1 MQNKL
6 FEQLANTNKN
16 LIAISNESIK
26 ISYAELISQVT
37 KLANELKAKNITQLG
52 LFADNGPEW
61 IIADLACHLAGITII
76 PLPLFFSEQQL
87 AHTIKSCGNISALL
101 TDRSEAAAL
110 LFEIETKSQLNAT
123 KLMLIENNNS
133 GSSQIPEQT
142 QKITF
147 TSGSSGT
154 PKGVC
159 LSIEQQL
166 NVAHSI
172 SAAIAINNVR
182 HLCLLPLTTLLEN
195 VAGVYGPLLRGGE
208 IIAPSLA
215 DMGIEG
221 STVKDPIKL
230 LSTISKTQPSTLILV
245 PELLMLLVTAIDRGW
260 KAPCSLKFIA
270 VGGAKVS
277 KELIIKARE
286 QHLPV
291 FEGYGLSECGSVVSL
306 NLPANDLIGS
316 CGLPLA
322 HVTTE
327 IINGEVIVKGNSYLG
342 YINEP
347 NSWNQEV
354 IHTGDQGCIDDKG
367 FLHIQG
373 RIKNILISSFGR
385 NINPEWIE
393 SELLANPL
401 LSQAIVIGDE
411 RPFCSALIAT
421 RSSDTSFKEI
431 FDWINTVNIRLPD
444 YARIKNW
451 YDLTTPLQNIPFQNN
466 DGLLTE
472 NGKPKREAI
481 NSHFSHIINSLY
493 DFKNDHGIKHEVSSL

>member
-1 MQNKL
+1 MQNRFL
-6 FEQLANTNKN
+6 EQLEKTNKN
-16 LIAISNESIK
+16 LIAISNDSIK
-26 ISYAELISQVT
+26 ITYGELITQVT
-37 KLANELKAKNITQLG
+37 QLADELKEKNITQLG
-52 LFADNGPEW
+52 LYADNGPEW

-110 LFEIETKSQLNAT
+110 FFDTETTSQLNAT
-123 KLMLIENNNS
+123 KLMLIENNNV
-133 GSSQIPEQT
+133 GTAQIPAQT

-166 NVAHSI
+166 NVANSI

-215 DMGIEG
+215 DIGIEG

-245 PELLMLLVTAIDRGW
+245 PELLMLLVTAIDKGW
-260 KAPCSLKFIA
+260 KAPSSLKFIA

-277 KELIIKARE
+277 KELIVKARE
-286 QHLPV
+286 HNLPV

-306 NLPANDLIGS
+306 NLPNKDLVGS

-322 HVTTE
+322 HLTTE
-327 IINGEVIVKGNSYLG
+327 IKNGEIIVKGNSYLG

-347 NSWNQEV
+347 ESWNQK
-354 IHTGDQGCIDDKG
+354 IIRTGDQGYIDAEG
-367 FLHIQG
+367 FVHIQG

-401 LSQAIVIGDE
+401 LSQVIVLGDG

-421 RSSDTSFKEI
+421 RSTDTSYKEI
-431 FDWINTVNIRLPD
+431 FNWINAVNIRLPD

-451 YDLTTPLQNIPFQNN
+451 YRLTTPLQNK

-481 NSHFSHIINSLY
+481 NTHFYQIINSLY
-493 DFKNDHGIKHEVSSL
+493 GIKNEVTSL